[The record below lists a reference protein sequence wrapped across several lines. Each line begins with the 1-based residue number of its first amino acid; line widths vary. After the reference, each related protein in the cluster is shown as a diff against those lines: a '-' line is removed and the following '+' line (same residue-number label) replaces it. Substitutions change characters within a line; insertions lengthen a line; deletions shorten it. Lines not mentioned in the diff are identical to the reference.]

1 MSFCRVLQPG
11 ALTTVQDKGRFGFQK
26 FGMGTSGVMDR
37 EAYAA
42 ANWLVGNENGN
53 AAVLEMTLVGA
64 ALEFLSGGLVAVTG
78 ANMSPLLNGEPAPI
92 YQAFRVKNGD
102 VLKLGMAVNGC
113 RAYLAFAGGIDVPV
127 VMNSRS
133 TNLKCALGGFEG
145 RALKVGDELSCLPSK
160 FNEARKLPVPE
171 YQREFTVRF
180 VPGPQADMFSEE
192 CMKAFCA
199 AEYQVSAQSD
209 RMGARMDGEKLT
221 AINGTDIVSDGI
233 AFGSIQVSNSGQ
245 PIVLLADRQTTG
257 GYAKIGTVISR
268 DLPLLAQ
275 ATPGAKVH
283 FEKVSVEEA
292 QRIYREGAEEQKK
305 LRN

>member
-37 EAYAA
+37 AAYAA
-42 ANWLVGNENGN
+42 ANWLVGNAEN
-53 AAVLEMTLVGA
+53 AAVLEMTLMGA
-64 ALEFLSGGLVAVTG
+64 TLEFLSEGRVAITG
-78 ANMSPLLNGEPAPI
+78 ANMTPLLNGEPVPK
-92 YQAFRVKNGD
+92 YQTFAVKSGD
-102 VLKLGMAVNGC
+102 VLKLGVASNGC

-133 TNLKCALGGFEG
+133 TNMKCALGGFEG
-145 RALKVGDELSCLPSK
+145 RALKVGDELDRLPSE
-160 FNEARKLPVPE
+160 FNEARKLPEVE
-171 YQREFTVRF
+171 YPREFTVRF
-180 VPGPQADMFSEE
+180 VPGPQADMFSEA
-192 CMKAFCA
+192 CMTAFCT
-199 AEYQVSAQSD
+199 AEYAVSAQSD
-209 RMGARMDGEKLT
+209 RMGARLDGEKLV

-257 GYAKIGTVISR
+257 GYAKIGTVIST

-275 ATPGAKVH
+275 SMPGAKVH
-283 FEKVSVEEA
+283 FAKVSVGEA
-292 QRIYREGAEEQKK
+292 QRIYRETAAEQKK
-305 LRN
+305 LRG